1 MCYHVNDGVYHSFNC
16 VLMDGVS
23 FENQNDQFYQK
34 WNSEKEAQFGAGN
47 GKMQGAFGSLFGMT
61 CDGWDII
68 CKNLQLPEMEVG
80 DWIVVGGMGS
90 YTYGPKSAFNGM
102 QALKKIVAWKGE
114 IEEMQEDKSR
124 ESLKEIGVVGGQK
137 YSLNDKFS

>member
-1 MCYHVNDGVYHSFNC
+1 
-16 VLMDGVS
+16 
-23 FENQNDQFYQK
+23 
-34 WNSEKEAQFGAGN
+34 
-47 GKMQGAFGSLFGMT
+47 MT

-68 CKNLQLPEMEVG
+68 CKNLEIPEMDVG

-114 IEEMQEDKSR
+114 IEEMQEESR
-124 ESLKEIGVVGGQK
+124 ESQKEVGVFGGHK
-137 YSLNDKFS
+137 HSLDEKLS